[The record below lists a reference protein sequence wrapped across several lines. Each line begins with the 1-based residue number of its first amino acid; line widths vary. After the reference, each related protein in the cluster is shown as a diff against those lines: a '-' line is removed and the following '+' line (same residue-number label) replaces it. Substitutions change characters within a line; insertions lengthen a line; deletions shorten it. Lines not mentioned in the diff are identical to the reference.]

1 MRKGPEEGKNDEN
14 TDSEDMSDE
23 DDSGQA
29 TEPAAQSNDNDND
42 QVFNVQSFPGNTDE
56 PGPSNTTPAELESKS
71 RDGSDSSDEDSD
83 LEEDISGA
91 NRDYR
96 PFRDE
101 SEKGKIN
108 SHLRRTRNSD
118 SMMST
123 RSVRSVD
130 PEAVKARVKSQLKKE
145 QDRQK
150 HRRIRKAG
158 EASLV
163 NRSRREH
170 RDNIKQSLGCDWY

>member
-1 MRKGPEEGKNDEN
+1 MRKGPEEAENDEN
-14 TDSEDMSDE
+14 TDSEDLSDE
-23 DDSGQA
+23 DDSEQP
-29 TEPAAQSNDNDND
+29 TQPSAQSNDDDSD
-42 QVFNVQSFPGNTDE
+42 QVYNVQSFLGNADE
-56 PGPSNTTPAELESKS
+56 PGPSNTEPVESETKL
-71 RDGSDSSDEDSD
+71 REESDSGDEDSD

-101 SEKGKIN
+101 SERGKIN
-108 SHLRRTRNSD
+108 SHLKRTRNSD

-130 PEAVKARVKSQLKKE
+130 PDAVKARVKSQLKKE

-170 RDNIKQSLGCDWY
+170 RDNIKQSLGADWY

>member
-1 MRKGPEEGKNDEN
+1 MRKGPEEAGNDEN
-14 TDSEDMSDE
+14 TDSEDLSDE
-23 DDSGQA
+23 DNSRRP
-29 TEPAAQSNDNDND
+29 TEPVAQSNDDDND
-42 QVFNVQSFPGNTDE
+42 LECNTQSFPGNADE
-56 PGPSNTTPAELESKS
+56 PGPSNTTPVESQAKLQE
-71 RDGSDSSDEDSD
+71 GSDRGDEDSD
-83 LEEDISGA
+83 LEGDISGA

-101 SEKGKIN
+101 SQKGKIN
-108 SHLRRTRNSD
+108 SHLTRTRNSD
-118 SMMST
+118 SIMST
-123 RSVRSVD
+123 RSVRSLD